1 MITLR
6 RWWDRHG
13 IRTGLIVVALGA
25 AVTLRQTQG
34 AAVYEVYQGLIRPFQ
49 IGPTQAERL
58 RDARIIELQT
68 RIAELENQNKKLQEM
83 VGYAAEQKSTK
94 DVVAPIIGRSADHWW
109 QQVTI
114 GRGSSSGIKVGDTVT
129 APGGLVGRII
139 SVTPN
144 TSRVLLI
151 TDATSQLG
159 VTVSRSRN
167 MGFLRGQS
175 SNQVVMQFFEKVP
188 DVRPGDLIATSQYSQ
203 IFPAGVPVGKV
214 QSLNLNKT
222 PAPEAVIELSAP
234 IRYLE
239 WVVVT
244 PGLEKPETPQKVE
257 QPAQPAQSQPTK
269 PN

>member
-1 MITLR
+1 MMITLR

-13 IRTGLIVVALGA
+13 IRTAITVAALGGA
-25 AVTLRQTQG
+25 WALRQTQG
-34 AAVYEVYQGLIRPFQ
+34 AAISEVYQGLTRPFQ
-49 IGPTQAERL
+49 IGLTTAERIS
-58 RDARIIELQT
+58 DARITELQT

-83 VGYAAEQKSTK
+83 VGYTAEQKSTK
-94 DVVAPIIGRSADHWW
+94 EVVAPIIGRSADHWW

-114 GRGSSSGIKVGDTVT
+114 GRGSSAGIKVGDTVT
-129 APGGLVGRII
+129 APGGLIGRIV
-139 SVTPN
+139 SVSPN

-175 SNQVVMQFFEKVP
+175 DRQAVMQFFEKVP
-188 DVRPGDLIATSQYSQ
+188 DVRAGDFIATSQYSQ
-203 IFPAGVPVGKV
+203 MFPAGIPVGKV
-214 QSLNLNKT
+214 QSVNLNKT
-222 PAPEAVIELSAP
+222 PAPEAIIELSAP

-244 PGLEKPETPQKVE
+244 PKAEKPAQSE
-257 QPAQPAQSQPTK
+257 QPAQPAQTEK